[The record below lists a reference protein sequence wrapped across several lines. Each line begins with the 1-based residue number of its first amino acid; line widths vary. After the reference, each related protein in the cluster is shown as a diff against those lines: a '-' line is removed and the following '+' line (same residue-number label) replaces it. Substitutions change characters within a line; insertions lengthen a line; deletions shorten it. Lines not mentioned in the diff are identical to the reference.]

1 MDSDRRD
8 ADNTR
13 IKWSISFAIT
23 LHVSILIQLQRP
35 RMKYMSRDLF
45 KRKMLDKT
53 ECTVRYRRVNCQ
65 SVRTILTHHLL
76 LQSVNCLWDWLR
88 EYSSQLTLRAR
99 PTSADRI
106 SLLQTLSIYNT
117 GPSLL
122 ALSDVGTQDPI
133 STLSHVSVARMPK
146 GTFAHVTST

>member
-1 MDSDRRD
+1 MVNFIRNHSPCVHIDLASKTQDE
-8 ADNTR
+8 
-13 IKWSISFAIT
+13 I
-23 LHVSILIQLQRP
+23 HVQAPL
-35 RMKYMSRDLF
+35 

-53 ECTVRYRRVNCQ
+53 ECTVRYRSDNCQ

-76 LQSVNCLWDWLR
+76 QSVNCLWDWLR
-88 EYSSQLTLRAR
+88 EFSSQLTLWAR

-117 GPSLL
+117 DSSLL

-133 STLSHVSVARMPK
+133 STLSHVPVARMPK
-146 GTFAHVTST
+146 GTFA

>member
-1 MDSDRRD
+1 MVNFIRNHSPCVHIDLASKTQDE
-8 ADNTR
+8 
-13 IKWSISFAIT
+13 IHVQGT
-23 LHVSILIQLQRP
+23 L
-35 RMKYMSRDLF
+35 

-53 ECTVRYRRVNCQ
+53 ECTVRYRTVNCQ

-88 EYSSQLTLRAR
+88 EFSSQLTLQAR

-106 SLLQTLSIYNT
+106 SLFQTLSIYNT

>member
-1 MDSDRRD
+1 MVNFIRNHSPCVHIDLASKTQDE
-8 ADNTR
+8 
-13 IKWSISFAIT
+13 I
-23 LHVSILIQLQRP
+23 HVQGPL
-35 RMKYMSRDLF
+35 

-88 EYSSQLTLRAR
+88 EFSSQLTLQAR

-106 SLLQTLSIYNT
+106 SLFQTLSIYNT